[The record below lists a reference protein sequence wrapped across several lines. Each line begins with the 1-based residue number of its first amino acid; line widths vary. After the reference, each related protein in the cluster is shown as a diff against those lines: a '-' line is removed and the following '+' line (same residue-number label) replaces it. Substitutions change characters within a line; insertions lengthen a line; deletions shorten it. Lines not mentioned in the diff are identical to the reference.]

1 MPYPP
6 SEREKPLRQHIFAP
20 LFVLFIGL
28 FGREVLSA
36 DATSV
41 TTSTS
46 PATTAPIPTN
56 PPPPSTVVITPP
68 PTTTTVVLTEEQV
81 AFLHQLQV
89 EKDRETWGKCGE
101 WHDLAIQVG
110 WPEAQWKYL
119 QQVIYRESRCQEDA
133 WNGADAG
140 LLQINRIHREFISQL
155 GLGGFPDGMFSAE
168 NNLRFGLKLWEGSC
182 WKHWR
187 FSGETFGCEK

>member
-1 MPYPP
+1 
-6 SEREKPLRQHIFAP
+6 LRQYIIAP

-28 FGREVLSA
+28 FGREVLAS
-36 DATSV
+36 DSTSV
-41 TTSTS
+41 TTNTS
-46 PATTAPIPTN
+46 PATIAPIPTN

-68 PTTTTVVLTEEQV
+68 PTTTTLVLTEEQI
-81 AFLHQLQV
+81 AGLRQLQV

-119 QQVIYRESRCQEDA
+119 QQVIHRESRCQVDA
-133 WNGADAG
+133 WNGSDAG
-140 LLQINRIHREFISQL
+140 LLQVNRTHRSYIGEL
-155 GLGGFPDGMFSAE
+155 GMGEFPDAMFNAE
-168 NNLRFGLKLWEGSC
+168 NNLWFGLLLWEGSGKNC

-187 FSGETFGCEK
+187 FSGTTFGCEK